1 MIMHRIRLFT
11 VALLL
16 VGGFAVSVP
25 AVAQQKIA
33 VIDTRRIVIES
44 NTGKTAMEALTQ
56 VQQQKQQELSTKQQE
71 VEQLRNR
78 LNEGRLSLAE
88 DRLQEMQTEL
98 EAKVVE
104 LRRLQEDAAA
114 ELERRRGNALK
125 EIEDKVMPIIN
136 QVGEE
141 QGYTLIFNKFESGLV
156 FADETADITNL
167 VIQRL
172 DGGAAGGQ

>member
-1 MIMHRIRLFT
+1 MTMHRIRPFT

-16 VGGFAVSVP
+16 LGGLAVSIP
-25 AVAQQKIA
+25 AAAQQKIG

-44 NTGKTAMEALTQ
+44 NTGKTAMEQLNQ
-56 VQQQKQQELSTKQQE
+56 IQQQKQQDLEAKQQE

-88 DRLQEMQTEL
+88 DRLQEMQAEL

-104 LRRLQEDAAA
+104 LRRFQEDAAA
-114 ELERRRGNALK
+114 ELERRRGTALK
-125 EIEDKVMPIIN
+125 AIEEKVMPVIN

-141 QGYTLIFNKFESGLV
+141 QGYAMIFNKFESGLV
-156 FADETADITNL
+156 FADEAVDITSL

-172 DGGAAGGQ
+172 DGGTAGGQ